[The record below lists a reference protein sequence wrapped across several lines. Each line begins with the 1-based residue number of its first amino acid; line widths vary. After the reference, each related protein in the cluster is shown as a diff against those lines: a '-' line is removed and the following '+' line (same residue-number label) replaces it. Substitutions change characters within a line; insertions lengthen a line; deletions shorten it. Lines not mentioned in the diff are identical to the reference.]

1 MKKFFTLF
9 AAMLTALTMS
19 AETATWS
26 FEENADGL
34 AVVNSGSAATDRG
47 AYSSIGSSIANAS
60 GDYCMYANLG
70 ATKGSAS
77 TVTTTASYAG
87 IQQISML
94 LGSSDRGKTEIA
106 LLVCPNED
114 FASEVET
121 IVAQATV
128 STAVPAIT
136 KNNNMVSATFTLENE
151 ASGYV
156 RIVLAQASG
165 SNNKKMFVD
174 DLTITYTNEAPSQD
188 PVTTAEI
195 NGANACIVGNSVEL
209 VCTAPKATEYK
220 WSLNGTTIEGAN
232 TKKYTFT
239 PTAEGN
245 YSFTCL
251 AANSFNLTPVIS
263 EPFVV
268 AVVDPAKAT
277 GEIIKATLKGGPNAE
292 VTGIVGG
299 TFDSNLKSGKY
310 KIDKGYYAGI
320 ILAKGT
326 FQAGDTVIITMSAA
340 GGNYPCLFGDKDR
353 NNLLFLATEGSE
365 ALEYRIVLTESANG
379 VNSLYISRDA
389 EEADGYK
396 WNPTLTSIAVVRP
409 MPETSR
415 VEELTGA
422 KIADYTL
429 TESNLSVLKNNKYIK
444 IGEDYVA
451 APVVVF
457 TKTITITYEDNST
470 KEVTEDIKV
479 TATADGNLWKAY
491 ATIAGEEYTIAANK
505 AASFTVTYMY
515 GKNVLGT
522 EMVAVGAEP
531 KEYEQYQT
539 MTLATFEGWYRDEDL
554 TTPVSLPMAI
564 TQDFTFYAKFNMAY
578 LNKNVN
584 IEQLV
589 LDNGTK
595 YDIQSA
601 LTAAGWAYE
610 NLNDLD
616 TLNDLEK
623 KDNRNEAFLGL
634 KMKTKGAYIQGNL
647 KVDGVLIVKFG
658 NIGCDINVTIKGAE
672 SNVNVTFKKEDLW
685 SEDDQAYV
693 LAVYGFPDDVLVTI
707 TTTDGSTVVLKQLM
721 LDELAEVTLPAPG
734 AYLVTCEAN
743 ENGKVEAA
751 WPNKKYRTPVGE
763 TVTITATP
771 NEGYALASITVN
783 GTAIE
788 AVEGVYSFE
797 MPAEEVTV
805 AAVFTSTVAL
815 ENIKAE
821 GKAVK
826 VVINGQLYIK
836 KGDKLFNA
844 LGTMLK

>member
-9 AAMLTALTMS
+9 AATLVSMTMM
-19 AETATWS
+19 AETIFS
-26 FEENADGL
+26 FTVTNP
-34 AVVNSGSAATDRG
+34 
-47 AYSSIGSSIANAS
+47 AS
-60 GDYCMYANLG
+60 GTYDAVGGTAKC
-70 ATKGSAS
+70 
-77 TVTTTASYAG
+77 TTAMASGGNNEITIGEQTFYKFNSSSAWEFTLADDGKFAEGDVISITAACQAGSDKSGKGVKLNDIAVTGDFPKGESNTISYTVQAG
-87 IQQISML
+87 DAID
-94 LGSSDRGKTEIA
+94 G
-106 LLVCPNED
+106 
-114 FASEVET
+114 
-121 IVAQATV
+121 QATITV
-128 STAVPAIT
+128 KRNDSDIKFGTISVERENVTPST
-136 KNNNMVSATFTLENE
+136 
-151 ASGYV
+151 
-156 RIVLAQASG
+156 
-165 SNNKKMFVD
+165 
-174 DLTITYTNEAPSQD
+174 D

-209 VCTAPKATEYK
+209 VCTAPKATEYQ
-220 WSLNGTTIEGAN
+220 WSLNGTAIEGAN
-232 TKKYTFT
+232 KKKYTFT
-239 PTAEGN
+239 PTAEGE

-251 AANSFNLTPVIS
+251 ASNDYTATPVMADA
-263 EPFVV
+263 FVV
-268 AVVDPAKAT
+268 TVVDPAKAT
-277 GEIIKATLKGGPNAE
+277 GEIIKATLTSGTAAN

-299 TFDSNLKSGKY
+299 TADVNLSSSKKLDKGKY
-310 KIDKGYYAGI
+310 FGIQLAAGNF
-320 ILAKGT
+320 KE
-326 FQAGDTVIITMSAA
+326 GDTVIIVMSKA
-340 GGNYPCLFGDKDR
+340 GTNYPCLFADKDR
-353 NNLLFLATEGSE
+353 TNCLFVDTDASSD
-365 ALEYRIVLTESANG
+365 LEYRIILPAAAN
-379 VNSLYISRDA
+379 NTNTLYLSRDA
-389 EEADGYK
+389 DDADGYK

-429 TESNLSVLKNNKYIK
+429 TESNLSALKYNKYIK

-531 KEYEQYQT
+531 KEYERYQT
-539 MTLATFEGWYRDEDL
+539 MTLATFAGWYRDEDL

-564 TQDFTFYAKFNMAY
+564 TQDFTFYANFTKTY
-578 LNKNVN
+578 IHESVN

-623 KDNRNEAFLGL
+623 KDNRNYAFLGL
-634 KMKTKGAYIQGNL
+634 KMKTAGAYIQGWL
-647 KVDGVLIVKFG
+647 KVDDKLFVRFG
-658 NIGCDINVTIKGAE
+658 NIGCDIKVSLKGATF
-672 SNVNVTFKKEDLW
+672 NVDNTFTKDQLTGIDLGVFGHPEDI
-685 SEDDQAYV
+685 
-693 LAVYGFPDDVLVTI
+693 LVTI
-707 TTTDGSTVVLKQLM
+707 STTNGSTVVLKQLM
-721 LDELAEVTLPAPG
+721 LNTNAKDVTLPDPG

-797 MPAEEVTV
+797 MPAKEVTV

-826 VVINGQLYIK
+826 VVIDGQLYIK

>member
-1 MKKFFTLF
+1 MKKFFTFF
-9 AAMLTALTMS
+9 AAILASLTMFAQTTIANFEVTLTADPTTPYAS
-19 AETATWS
+19 YS
-26 FEENADGL
+26 DDDADY
-34 AVVNSGSAATDRG
+34 TC
-47 AYSSIGSSIANAS
+47 YKI
-60 GDYCMYANLG
+60 
-70 ATKGSAS
+70 GSAS
-77 TVTTTASYAG
+77 SSNFYKAS
-87 IQQISML
+87 
-94 LGSSDRGKTEIA
+94 DGKYYLKLTGDDAYVQIA
-106 LLVCPNED
+106 LKSGSFAADDVVYYALNHSSKKNGIGFKFAKSSATTSVDMTAAGTEVVGQYTLTAADIEED
-114 FASEVET
+114 GSIKMLRLSSNTFVNRIYVVRPQAETNPVTKVTVSGPEKGVKGYASAFSATTDVKAT
-121 IVAQATV
+121 AYQWFVNDVAQ
-128 STAVPAIT
+128 
-136 KNNNMVSATFTLENE
+136 NE
-151 ASGYV
+151 AIG
-156 RIVLAQASG
+156 
-165 SNNKKMFVD
+165 KFF
-174 DLTITYTNEAPSQD
+174 E
-188 PVTTAEI
+188 
-195 NGANACIVGNSVEL
+195 
-209 VCTAPKATEYK
+209 
-220 WSLNGTTIEGAN
+220 
-232 TKKYTFT
+232 FT
-239 PTAEGN
+239 PEAGGNYNIVCKARNENNAEGEWAA
-245 YSFTCL
+245 SDALVF
-251 AANSFNLTPVIS
+251 AVANSLC
-263 EPFVV
+263 
-268 AVVDPAKAT
+268 
-277 GEIIKATLKGGPNAE
+277 GEIIKATLKSGTAAN

-299 TFDSNLKSGKY
+299 TADVNLSSSKKL
-310 KIDKGYYAGI
+310 DKGKHFGI
-320 ILAKGT
+320 TLASGNFKE
-326 FQAGDTVIITMSAA
+326 GDTVIIVMTTA
-340 GGNYPCLFGDKDR
+340 GSNYPCLFADKDR
-353 NNLLFLATEGSE
+353 TNCLFLATEASSD
-365 ALEYRIVLTESANG
+365 LEYRIILPAAANDLNTLYVSRGDES
-379 VNSLYISRDA
+379 
-389 EEADGYK
+389 DGYK
-396 WNPTLTSIAVVRP
+396 WNPVLTSMSVVRP

-429 TESNLSVLKNNKYIK
+429 TESNLSVLKYNKYIK

-539 MTLATFEGWYRDEDL
+539 MPLATFEGWYRDEDL
-554 TTPVSLPMAI
+554 TTAVSLPMAI
-564 TQDFTFYAKFNMAY
+564 TQDFTFYASFEKTY
-578 LNKNVN
+578 LTKNVN

-589 LDNGTK
+589 LDYGTK
-595 YDIQSA
+595 YDIASA
-601 LTAAGWAYE
+601 LTAAGWAYA
-610 NLNDLD
+610 NIDVLD
-616 TLNDLEK
+616 TLNDIEK
-623 KDNRNEAFLGL
+623 KDNRNYAFLGL
-634 KMKTKGAYIQGNL
+634 KLKTKGAYVQGIL
-647 KVDGVLIVKFG
+647 KTDGVLIVKFG
-658 NIGCDINVTIKGAE
+658 NLGCNVTVTAKGANTDME
-672 SNVNVTFKKEDLW
+672 ATITKEM
-685 SEDDQAYV
+685 
-693 LAVYGFPDDVLVTI
+693 LAEMDNEFPISGFTEDVLITL

-721 LDELAEVTLPAPG
+721 LDEIAEVTLPAPG

-771 NEGYALASITVN
+771 NDGYALASITVN

-826 VVINGQLYIK
+826 VVIDGQLYIK